1 MVTKKGL
8 LVTIKR
14 LSPKDETHPNPL
26 CSLSNVHLAFEC
38 PPDILIE
45 PLSTPIRGISLL
57 PVAVTS

>member
-1 MVTKKGL
+1 MFGGYKFLLNRLRVTQKGL
-8 LVTIKR
+8 LVTLKR
-14 LSPKDETHPNPL
+14 LSSKDWTHPK
-26 CSLSNVHLAFEC
+26 C